1 MITMRLMRFGA
12 KKRPSYRIVVMDSKR
27 ARESQALDTLGTYN
41 PLAEPAEVRFDEEK
55 VKHWLSKGA
64 QPSQT
69 VQSLLDKSSSTKTKK
84 QTQAT
89 LS

>member
-12 KKRPSYRIVVMDSKR
+12 KKRPSYRIVVIDSKR
-27 ARESQALDTLGTYN
+27 ARESQALDSLGYYN
-41 PLAEPAEVRFDEEK
+41 PLENPAEISFDEEK
-55 VKHWLSKGA
+55 VKHWLSRGA
-64 QPSQT
+64 RPSKT
-69 VQSLLDKSSSTKTKK
+69 VQSLLDRSAVSKK

>member
-12 KKRPSYRIVVMDSKR
+12 KKRPSYRIVVIDSRR
-27 ARESQALDTLGTYN
+27 ARESQALDTLGYYN
-41 PLAEPAEVRFDEEK
+41 PLSDPADIKLDEDK

-64 QPSQT
+64 RPSRT
-69 VQSLLDKSSSTKTKK
+69 VQSLLDRSTESKK